1 MTTPTRLAPLPRIR
15 RRARLQQFELPAEAE
30 AVRGEV
36 RAFIDE
42 WIVAGRFVPRC
53 DAWLR
58 GFSPEFSAAIADRG
72 WIGMNWPKRYG
83 GHDRSALERFVVLEE
98 LLAAGAPVAAHWIA
112 DRQSG
117 PQIHRHGTEEAKE
130 RLLPAIARAECFVSL
145 GMSEANSGSDL
156 ASVRAAA
163 SPTAGG
169 WRLTGGKLWTS
180 HAHRSHYMTVLC
192 RTDPAAPARG
202 GLSVMIVDLTSDGVE
217 VRPIELLD
225 GEVHFSEVI
234 FTDVFVPDAML
245 LGAANDGWRLITSEL
260 SLERSGPERILST
273 FPLFRQLIEHADSTA
288 AVPIG
293 LLAAELWV
301 LRRLSVA
308 AAAEIASGRDPVVE
322 AALIKDF
329 GTQFEQRVVEMARQV
344 GTGESG
350 DTRFEELLAESVL
363 AAPGFTLRA
372 GTTEIMRSIVA
383 RSLKVGS

>member
-1 MTTPTRLAPLPRIR
+1 MTTPTRPAPLAPIR

-145 GMSEANSGSDL
+145 GMSEANSG
-156 ASVRAAA
+156 
-163 SPTAGG
+163 
-169 WRLTGGKLWTS
+169 
-180 HAHRSHYMTVLC
+180 
-192 RTDPAAPARG
+192 
-202 GLSVMIVDLTSDGVE
+202 
-217 VRPIELLD
+217 
-225 GEVHFSEVI
+225 
-234 FTDVFVPDAML
+234 
-245 LGAANDGWRLITSEL
+245 
-260 SLERSGPERILST
+260 
-273 FPLFRQLIEHADSTA
+273 
-288 AVPIG
+288 
-293 LLAAELWV
+293 
-301 LRRLSVA
+301 
-308 AAAEIASGRDPVVE
+308 
-322 AALIKDF
+322 
-329 GTQFEQRVVEMARQV
+329 
-344 GTGESG
+344 
-350 DTRFEELLAESVL
+350 
-363 AAPGFTLRA
+363 
-372 GTTEIMRSIVA
+372 
-383 RSLKVGS
+383 